1 MQLSIEVILGLFF
14 AAMTAGW
21 VDTIAGGGGLITIP
35 TMLTLGI
42 PPAVT
47 LATNKVQGSMGT
59 LVSSIYFLRQGSI
72 DLSKIKLSILTTFM
86 GSIFGGWLV
95 LQFNSE
101 SLKTI
106 LPILLIL
113 IGGYFLLSPN
123 LGDVDQ
129 KPKISYVIFS
139 IFIAPCLG
147 FYDGFFGPGT
157 GTFMSLAFVLLCGY
171 GLPKATANAKIH
183 NFVSNISALISF
195 LLFGEIYWGV
205 AIIMIL
211 GQAIGSYL
219 GARMVTEKGA
229 VLIRPVVITV
239 CFLMSIRL
247 LVSS

>member
-1 MQLSIEVILGLFF
+1 MQLSIEVTLGLFF

-59 LVSSIYFLRQGSI
+59 LISSIYFLRKGSI
-72 DLSKIKLSILTTFM
+72 NLNKIKLSILTTFVS
-86 GSIFGGWLV
+86 SIFGGWSV
-95 LQFNSE
+95 LQFNTE

-106 LPILLIL
+106 LPVLLIF
-113 IGGYFLLSPN
+113 IGVYFLLSPH
-123 LGDVDQ
+123 LGDADR
-129 KPKISYVIFS
+129 KPKIPYVIFAL
-139 IFIAPCLG
+139 FIAPCLG

-157 GTFMSLAFVLLCGY
+157 GTFMTLAFVLLCGY

-205 AIIMIL
+205 AIIMIC

-219 GARMVTEKGA
+219 GAKMVTEKGA
-229 VLIRPVVITV
+229 TLIRPVVVTV

-247 LVSS
+247 LISS

>member
-1 MQLSIEVILGLFF
+1 MQLSVEVILGLFF

-72 DLSKIKLSILTTFM
+72 DLSKIKLSILTTFI

-113 IGGYFLLSPN
+113 IGVYFLLSPHLEN
-123 LGDVDQ
+123 GDQ
-129 KPKISYVIFS
+129 KPKIPYTIFG

-157 GTFMSLAFVLLCGY
+157 GTFMALAFVLLCGY

-205 AIIMIL
+205 AIIMIF

-219 GARMVTEKGA
+219 GAKMVTEKGA
-229 VLIRPVVITV
+229 VLIRPVVVTV

-247 LVSS
+247 LISS